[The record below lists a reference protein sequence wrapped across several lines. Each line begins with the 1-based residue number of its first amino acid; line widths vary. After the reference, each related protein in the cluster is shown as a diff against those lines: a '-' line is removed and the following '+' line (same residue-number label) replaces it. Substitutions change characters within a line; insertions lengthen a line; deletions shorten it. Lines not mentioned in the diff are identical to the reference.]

1 MIESKLSRRESLRSI
16 ATLSVVGVAVAA
28 SATVFTDT
36 AAEAAQ
42 PHMDA
47 ALANLQAA
55 LHQLEIAAHDK
66 GGHRVKAIALVKE
79 AISETRQGMAVGA
92 M

>member
-1 MIESKLSRRESLRSI
+1 METDLSRRDGLRQLV
-16 ATLSVVGVAVAA
+16 ALGLVGTAVAA
-28 SATVFTDT
+28 SATAFPDA

-47 ALANLQAA
+47 ALADLQSA
-55 LHQLEIAAHDK
+55 LHQLEIAIHDK

-79 AISETRQGMAVGA
+79 AISETTKGIAAGA
-92 M
+92 

>member
-1 MIESKLSRRESLRSI
+1 MIESKLSRRDSLRSI
-16 ATLSVVGVAVAA
+16 VALGVVGTAVVGSVTTFAN
-28 SATVFTDT
+28 TG
-36 AAEAAQ
+36 AEAAQ